1 MRPFPNVEL
10 IRTFVAIVEHGRF
23 NRAADALGLTESA
36 VSHRLRKLEEMLDVR
51 LIERQRERA
60 IPTRDGQ
67 RFHEKAADA
76 LRALRE
82 AVDEVSK
89 TDRRKVPITTSRAFA
104 THWLMPRYRSLL
116 NVAPGLE
123 LQLFITERLCD
134 LTREHIDLGIRYGN
148 GDWPGLEAV
157 CLVEEECFP
166 VAVPDVAQAWNE
178 SSWPSPEVRIGGRI
192 IMNAVHPMEWADWC
206 AGNDRVPPSSN
217 QYTTLESFD
226 LVLNATLSGA
236 GLAMGRRPMVD
247 EYLKRGELTA
257 PFGTSGVSG
266 KAYFAVWTEKR
277 PLTSGARSVLQWLV
291 SETCRD
297 TTKTDPTLN
306 IHQFD
311 IGNEARRSL
320 R

>member
-89 TDRRKVPITTSRAFA
+89 TDRRKVSITTSRAFA
-104 THWLMPRYRSLL
+104 THWLMPRYRDLL
-116 NVAPGLE
+116 DNNLKLE
-123 LQLFITERLCD
+123 MQILITGRLCD
-134 LTREHIDLGIRYGN
+134 MPREEIDLAIRYGD
-148 GDWPGLEAV
+148 GEWPGLEAV

-166 VAVPDVAQAWNE
+166 VAAPGVGQEWSKAG
-178 SSWPSPEVRIGGRI
+178 WPSPETRAGGRVI
-192 IMNAVHPMEWADWC
+192 VNGLHPQEWEDWC
-206 AGNDRVPPSSN
+206 MVSNRSSPSAN
-217 QYTTLESFD
+217 RYTTLESFD

-266 KAYFAVWTEKR
+266 KAYFAVWPEKR
-277 PLTSGARSVLQWLV
+277 PLTSGARSVLHWLL
-291 SETCRD
+291 SETRRD
-297 TTKTDPTLN
+297 PTKTNPALN
-306 IHQFD
+306 INQFY
-311 IGNEARRSL
+311 IGKDAERSL